1 MSGNT
6 FVTEDRS
13 RVFNRRA
20 NIKIFRLWIVGR
32 DEKESGWVFVVNARR
47 IHKAARAGWFERF
60 RQLPDLKRAEI
71 IWQGHKTVLFQ
82 KADHFCLATFVRF
95 QERFLIRRDLRGAF
109 W

>member
-20 NIKIFRLWIVGR
+20 NVKIFRFRIVCRDKKEAGWI
-32 DEKESGWVFVVNARR
+32 FVVNARR
-47 IHKAARAGWFERF
+47 IHETAGAGRFERF

-95 QERFLIRRDLRGAF
+95 
-109 W
+109 